1 MDRDTGVVT
10 GVHSEA
16 SASNVATGGLGPI
29 ARPVPL
35 EFGGR
40 RLTPSR
46 ALCLN
51 HAEWTAMSEQQEL
64 GITESKAHNI
74 GEWYAELIQ
83 KAEVADYAPMGGFI
97 VTRPRGYAVWESIRA
112 SLDDRFKRTG
122 VQNAY
127 FPMFIPESYL
137 EREKDVVEGFDPEAA
152 WVTHGGYDE
161 LEERLAV
168 RPTSESIV
176 APYMAQWVRSHRD
189 LPLRLNQWCSVC
201 RWEATETKPFFRTKE
216 FLWQEGHTA
225 HRDDESAWAETMLRL
240 RQYEAVYEEVL
251 ALPALVG
258 RKPEHDKFPGADT
271 TTTVEALM
279 PDGKSVQGATSHH
292 LGQSF
297 ADAFEITYT
306 DDDEAERTAHTT
318 SWGLSW
324 RAMGAMLMAHG
335 DDQGLVLPPAVAP
348 EQVVVVPI
356 WSDDDREA
364 VLGYAE
370 SVADDLQEAGVRVEF
385 DDRDGRNP
393 GFKFNEWELRGVP
406 LRVELGGN
414 EVADE
419 TVTLVHRPDGETAE
433 VGREDLAETV
443 ERHLD
448 AVHRKLY
455 DAARQHLEENV
466 RDADSPEEILGTV
479 GRHGGYVRAAWCG
492 DEACETV
499 IKDEIAAEIV
509 VLPMEDDEDYEPIAD
524 TCAVCDEPSEETAYF
539 AKTY

>member
-1 MDRDTGVVT
+1 
-10 GVHSEA
+10 
-16 SASNVATGGLGPI
+16 
-29 ARPVPL
+29 
-35 EFGGR
+35 
-40 RLTPSR
+40 
-46 ALCLN
+46 
-51 HAEWTAMSEQQEL
+51 MSGEQEL
-64 GITESKAHNI
+64 GITESKAHNT
-74 GEWYAELIQ
+74 GEWYTELVQ
-83 KAEVADYAPMGGFI
+83 KAEVADYAPMGGFV
-97 VTRPRGYAVWESIRA
+97 VTRPRGYAVWEAIRE
-112 SLDDRFKRTG
+112 SLDDRFKNTG
-122 VQNAY
+122 VRNAY

-137 EREKDVVEGFDPEAA
+137 EREKDVVEGFDPEVA

-161 LEERLAV
+161 LDERLAV
-168 RPTSESIV
+168 RPTSESII

-225 HRDDESAWAETMLRL
+225 HRDRDGAWEETMLRL

-258 RKPEHDKFPGADT
+258 RKPEHDTFPGADT

-292 LGQSF
+292 LGRSF
-297 ADAFEITYT
+297 AEAFEITYT
-306 DDDEAERTAHTT
+306 DTEEQERTAHTT
-318 SWGLSW
+318 SWGFSW

-364 VLGYAE
+364 VLDYAE
-370 SVADDLQEAGVRVEF
+370 RVADDLETADLRVEF
-385 DDRDGRNP
+385 DDRDERNP

-406 LRVELGGN
+406 LRVEIGGN
-414 EVADE
+414 EVADG
-419 TVTLVHRPDGETAE
+419 TVTLVHRPDGETVE
-433 VGREDLAETV
+433 VDRDDLAETAV
-443 ERHLD
+443 EHLD

-455 DAARQHLEENV
+455 DAAAEHLEENV
-466 RDADSPEEILGTV
+466 RDADSPEEILGTI
-479 GRHGGYVRAAWCG
+479 GKHGGYVRAAWCG

-509 VLPMEDDEDYEPIAD
+509 MLPMEDDEDYEPIAE